1 MKIIK
6 VQKPR
11 GRPTKHLNINDK
23 LQPLNNNCKTDNDD
37 VYIKIE
43 YKKFILEL

>member
-1 MKIIK
+1 MKNYK
-6 VQKPR
+6 SSKKPR
-11 GRPTKHLNINDK
+11 GRPKIIIDEILSKT
-23 LQPLNNNCKTDNDD
+23 NNCKTDNDD